1 MNKVASMDRGV
12 AFWVKFLVAFVVCI
26 AIRLVPPP
34 FRAPNVEP
42 VLATMM
48 PFAKSGGALIG
59 FLFAALSMV
68 AFDIISGH
76 LGQWTL
82 ITALTYGFVGAL
94 APTFLSKLSGVRGY
108 VSYAVV
114 GTLIFDG
121 ITGVI
126 AGPLLFGQPLAQAF
140 FGQIPFTMMHLVGN
154 MAFALTLSPIVE
166 IWVVKNEA
174 LETFF
179 SKNTLAVRN

>member
-1 MNKVASMDRGV
+1 MVQKNGV
-12 AFWVKFLVAFVVCI
+12 SWVKFMVAFIVCI

-48 PFAKSGGALIG
+48 PFAKNGGALIG

-68 AFDIISGH
+68 AFDVISGH

-82 ITALTYGFVGAL
+82 VTAVTYGFVGAL
-94 APTFLSKLSGVRGY
+94 APLVLRRLSGPRGY
-108 VSYAVV
+108 VTYAVV
-114 GTLIFDG
+114 GTLVFDG
-121 ITGVI
+121 ITGVLM
-126 AGPLLFGQPLAQAF
+126 GPLLFSQPLAEAF

-154 MAFALTLSPIVE
+154 MAFALTLSPLIEVW
-166 IWVVKNEA
+166 IIGNEA
-174 LETFF
+174 LGRIHHPVSLVT
-179 SKNTLAVRN
+179 RG